1 MFRTL
6 RNAFKIE
13 DLRNKLFFTFMMLF
27 VIRLGS
33 QIPVPGVDR
42 SYFSNWFSQQS
53 GDAFAKVKPG
63 DYDMILM
70 DVQMPVMDGLEATR
84 RIRSSENPL
93 GKTIPILAMTAN
105 AFLEDMQKSKEAGMD
120 EHLSKPVDI
129 AMLEQVVRRF
139 RITPPADK

>member
-1 MFRTL
+1 MYRILITDDEKTERDCIRFLIQQTQL
-6 RNAFKIE
+6 PLEIQEAE
-13 DLRNKLFFTFMMLF
+13 DGLSALHILKDWPADILFT
-27 VIRLGS
+27 
-33 QIPVPGVDR
+33 
-42 SYFSNWFSQQS
+42 
-53 GDAFAKVKPG
+53 
-63 DYDMILM
+63 

-139 RITPPADK
+139 RITPPRR